1 MQKTP
6 APRSGPVSAGSVR
19 RVLGAATL
27 AALLAGAVAA
37 QEVEIAVSGDNEAL
51 EEFLADV
58 SILSQLP
65 EEAVAQDYV
74 AAARAEYRNLLTA
87 LYAKAYYGAAIS
99 IRIDGQE
106 AAGIEPLDAPGRIGR
121 IAVRVDPGPRYV
133 FGQARIAPLA
143 PGTEL
148 PAEFARGEQAEAEIV
163 RQAALAGVE
172 GWRAVGHAKAD
183 VADQEIVARHGADR
197 IDASVTLAPGPQLTF
212 GPLIVEGNENVRTA
226 AIQNI
231 VGLPTGEVFSPEE
244 LEAAA
249 RRLRQTGAFD
259 SVAVREGEIG
269 PGDTL
274 PITFV
279 VAEALPRRIGA
290 GIEYSTVEGL
300 ALSAYWM
307 HRNAFGA
314 AERFRIEGEVSG
326 LGGGTGGTDYSIAT
340 SLTIPAIYGPHLDL
354 LATASVQR
362 EDEPDYL
369 LDKAT
374 AEIELVRRIGDDL
387 TVTGG
392 VGWLTA
398 REETA
403 FDERRY
409 TLLTLPVSA
418 TLDRRDDPANAD
430 NGYYIDVEA
439 TPFFGL
445 DGTSDG
451 ARVYL
456 DGRGYISFGED
467 DRFTL
472 AVRGQVGSVLEA
484 PRDEVPVDFLFFSG
498 GSGTV
503 RGQEYKSLGLT
514 ETAAGEEITVGGMS
528 FAGAQLEARYGVT
541 EAIGVVGFYDVGYVG
556 ATSVPLE
563 DGDWHSGVG
572 IGVRYDTGIGPIRL
586 DVATPADGE
595 DAFGRVE
602 VYIGIGQAF

>member
-51 EEFLADV
+51 EEFLVDV

-163 RQAALAGVE
+163 RQAALAGIE

-197 IDASVTLAPGPQLTF
+197 IDASVTLAPGPRLTF

-259 SVAVREGEIG
+259 SVAVREGAIG

-314 AERFRIEGEVSG
+314 AERFRIEGEVAYKNHGFDRIVS
-326 LGGGTGGTDYSIAT
+326 GGTTLEES
-340 SLTIPAIYGPHLDL
+340 
-354 LATASVQR
+354 
-362 EDEPDYL
+362 
-369 LDKAT
+369 
-374 AEIELVRRIGDDL
+374 DDL
-387 TVTGG
+387 TLDFTTWSGMVNGLVDIGPSERINGFVGG
-392 VGWLTA
+392 GIGFASTELDLRDTRDTNNDSDSDSDSGFAWQLLAGVRAPVSPSIDVGLKY
-398 REETA
+398 
-403 FDERRY
+403 RY
-409 TLLTLPVSA
+409 FNQSGITFIVSDDDDFNTDFSSHSVLLTL
-418 TLDRRDDPANAD
+418 TYKTGPA
-430 NGYYIDVEA
+430 
-439 TPFFGL
+439 
-445 DGTSDG
+445 S
-451 ARVYL
+451 R
-456 DGRGYISFGED
+456 
-467 DRFTL
+467 
-472 AVRGQVGSVLEA
+472 
-484 PRDEVPVDFLFFSG
+484 
-498 GSGTV
+498 
-503 RGQEYKSLGLT
+503 
-514 ETAAGEEITVGGMS
+514 
-528 FAGAQLEARYGVT
+528 
-541 EAIGVVGFYDVGYVG
+541 
-556 ATSVPLE
+556 
-563 DGDWHSGVG
+563 
-572 IGVRYDTGIGPIRL
+572 
-586 DVATPADGE
+586 
-595 DAFGRVE
+595 
-602 VYIGIGQAF
+602 